1 MSLLKIE
8 DSLDGY
14 IFPFEGNPHRGTIVC
29 LPYRNDT
36 WREDSL
42 PALDNFYELV
52 DTELYTNDMGLNL
65 SVNSGMDLYL

>member
-52 DTELYTNDMGLNL
+52 Y
-65 SVNSGMDLYL
+65 